1 MDSMSEEAKSERFE
15 DELELRDRR
24 RGRRWKW
31 FSLAGLMVVVAG
43 GGLAVMN
50 MGATDAD
57 GAEQQDPAQ
66 AAPDGDKGGEERAPV
81 PVEVR
86 SLDRGEVSSYISA
99 TANLVAEEDVTVVSE
114 GEGRVT
120 VLNVEEGDRVSKG
133 QVLAVLDRGDEE
145 IAVKKAEARLENA
158 RLAYERAVDL
168 FSKELLSQED
178 HDKLKVDFEVAEQ
191 ELAEARWELERN
203 TFRAPFSGRVTA
215 RKIQVGQHLRPG
227 DELFQIT
234 DFDPLIA
241 RIHLPETDVL
251 GLSEGRGVRI
261 ALNADPEVRFSGRIR
276 QISPVVDTATGTVK
290 LTIEADHAPAG
301 VRPGSFVSV
310 NIVRQTRA
318 DSILLPRQAV
328 IRELQA
334 SHVFVVRDG
343 IAEKREV
350 TLGLEEGAWVEALEG
365 VEAGEQVVVAGQGGL
380 KDGESIRILEPAAGE
395 PAAG

>member
-1 MDSMSEEAKSERFE
+1 MSEEVKTENERFE

-31 FSLAGLMVVVAG
+31 FSLAGLVVVVAG

-57 GAEQQDPAQ
+57 GAEQQDAAQ
-66 AAPDGDKGGEERAPV
+66 AAPEGEKGGEEKAPV

-120 VLNVEEGDRVSKG
+120 VLNVEEGDRVSRG

-158 RLAYERAVDL
+158 RLAYARAVDL

-251 GLSEGRGVRI
+251 GLTEGREVRI
-261 ALNADPEVRFSGRIR
+261 ALNADPQVRFSGRIR

-290 LTIEADHAPAG
+290 LTIEADDAPAG

-310 NIVRQTRA
+310 NIVRQTST
-318 DSILLPRQAV
+318 DSVLLPRQAV
-328 IRELQA
+328 IRELQS
-334 SHVFVVRDG
+334 SHVFVARDG

-350 TLGLEEGAWVEALEG
+350 TLGLEEGAWVEAVEG

-380 KDGESIRILEPAAGE
+380 KDGESIRILEPTAGAQAAG
-395 PAAG
+395 

>member
-1 MDSMSEEAKSERFE
+1 MSEDAKIENERLE
-15 DELELRDRR
+15 DELEVRDRR

-31 FSLAGLMVVVAG
+31 LSLAGLAVIVAG
-43 GGLAVMN
+43 AGLAVMN

-57 GAEQQDPAQ
+57 GAEQQD
-66 AAPDGDKGGEERAPV
+66 AAPAAPAAEKDGEEKAPV

-86 SLDRGEVSSYISA
+86 SLDLGEVSSYISA

-120 VLNVEEGDRVSKG
+120 VLNVEEGDRVSRG
-133 QVLAVLDRGDEE
+133 QVLAVLDRGEEE

-158 RLAYERAVDL
+158 RLAYARAVDL

-191 ELAEARWELERN
+191 ELAEARWNLERN

-251 GLSEGRGVRI
+251 GLSEGREVRI

-290 LTIEADHAPAG
+290 LTIEANDAPAG

-310 NIVRQTRA
+310 NIVRQTRS
-318 DSILLPRQAV
+318 DRVLLPRQAV
-328 IRELQA
+328 IRELQS
-334 SHVFVVRDG
+334 SHVFVARDG

-365 VEAGEQVVVAGQGGL
+365 VEAGDQVVVAGQGGL
-380 KDGESIRILEPAAGE
+380 KDGESIRILEPAAGAQ
-395 PAAG
+395 AAG

>member
-1 MDSMSEEAKSERFE
+1 MSEEAKTEDERFE

-31 FSLAGLMVVVAG
+31 FSLAGLVVVVAG

-57 GAEQQDPAQ
+57 GAEQQDAAQ
-66 AAPDGDKGGEERAPV
+66 AAPEGEKGGEEKAPV

-120 VLNVEEGDRVSKG
+120 VLNVEEGDRVSRG

-158 RLAYERAVDL
+158 RLAYARAVDL

-251 GLSEGRGVRI
+251 GLTEGREVRI
-261 ALNADPEVRFSGRIR
+261 ALNADPQVRFSGRIR

-290 LTIEADHAPAG
+290 LTIEADDAPAG

-310 NIVRQTRA
+310 NIVRQTST
-318 DSILLPRQAV
+318 DSVLLPRQAV
-328 IRELQA
+328 IRELQS
-334 SHVFVVRDG
+334 SHVFVARDG

-350 TLGLEEGAWVEALEG
+350 TLGLEEGAWVEAVEG

-380 KDGESIRILEPAAGE
+380 KDGESIRILEPTAGAQAAG
-395 PAAG
+395 